1 MIIVTATTASRFV
14 VVDSSGWLEYLTED
28 TKADLFAPFLK
39 SPASLLLPTI
49 VVYEVYKTLLARK
62 GSALAEDFAAHASGF
77 REHLIPLDAG
87 LSFLAARL
95 SLAKGLHMADAI
107 IYATAQ
113 AHGARLITSDTHF
126 DINLPGVTLV

>member
-1 MIIVTATTASRFV
+1 MTIVTATTASKFV

-28 TKADLFAPFLK
+28 TKADLF
-39 SPASLLLPTI
+39 
-49 VVYEVYKTLLARK
+49 VYKTLLAKK
-62 GSALAEDFAAHASGF
+62 GSTLAEFFAVHAYGF
-77 REHLIPLDAG
+77 RDRLISLDAS

-95 SLAKGLHMADAI
+95 SLEKGLHMADAI

-113 AHGARLITSDTHF
+113 AHGAQLITSDTHF

>member
-1 MIIVTATTASRFV
+1 MTAMTASKLV

-28 TKADLFAPFLK
+28 AKADQFAPYLK
-39 SPASLLLPTI
+39 PPETLLLPAI

>member
-1 MIIVTATTASRFV
+1 V

-28 TKADLFAPFLK
+28 TKADLFAPYLK
-39 SPASLLLPTI
+39 SPAGLLLPTI

-62 GSALAEDFAAHASGF
+62 GNALAEVFATHASSF
-77 REHLIPLDAG
+77 RDRLIPLDAS

-95 SLAKGLHMADAI
+95 SIEKGLHMADAV

-113 AHGARLITSDTHF
+113 AHGAQLITSDAHF
-126 DINLPGVTLV
+126 DVNLPGVTLV

>member
-1 MIIVTATTASRFV
+1 MTAMTASKFV

-28 TKADLFAPFLK
+28 TKADLFAPYLK

-62 GSALAEDFAAHASGF
+62 GGTLAEFFADCASGF
-77 REHLIPLDAG
+77 RDRLIPLDAS

-95 SLAKGLHMADAI
+95 SIEKGLHMADAI

-113 AHGARLITSDTHF
+113 GHGAQLITSDTHF
-126 DINLPGVTLV
+126 AINLPGVTLV

>member
-1 MIIVTATTASRFV
+1 MIIVTATTASEFV

-28 TKADLFAPFLK
+28 TKADLFAPYLK

-49 VVYEVYKTLLARK
+49 VVYEVYKTLLVRK
-62 GSALAEDFAAHASGF
+62 GGALAEVFADHASSF
-77 REHLIPLDAG
+77 RDHLIPLDPS

-95 SLAKGLHMADAI
+95 SIERGLHMADAI

-113 AHGARLITSDTHF
+113 AHGAQLITSDTHF

>member
-1 MIIVTATTASRFV
+1 VTATTAFKFV

-39 SPASLLLPTI
+39 SPASLLLPAI
-49 VVYEVYKTLLARK
+49 VVYEVFKTLFARK

-77 REHLIPLDAG
+77 RERLIPLDTG

-95 SLAKGLHMADAI
+95 SLANGLHMADAI

-113 AHGARLITSDTHF
+113 AHRAQLITSDTHF
-126 DINLPGVTLV
+126 DINLPGVTLL

>member
-1 MIIVTATTASRFV
+1 MTATTASKFV

-28 TKADLFAPFLK
+28 TKADLFAPYLK
-39 SPASLLLPTI
+39 SPESLLLPTI
-49 VVYEVYKTLLARK
+49 VVYEVYKTLLAKK
-62 GSALAEDFAAHASGF
+62 GSTLAEFFAVHAYGF
-77 REHLIPLDAG
+77 RDRLISLDAS

-95 SLAKGLHMADAI
+95 SLEKGLHMADAI

-113 AHGARLITSDTHF
+113 AHGAQLITSDTHF

>member
-1 MIIVTATTASRFV
+1 V

-28 TKADLFAPFLK
+28 TKADLFAPYLK
-39 SPASLLLPTI
+39 SPESLLLPTI
-49 VVYEVYKTLLARK
+49 VVYEVYKTLLAKK
-62 GSALAEDFAAHASGF
+62 GSTLAEFFAVHAYGF
-77 REHLIPLDAG
+77 RDRLISLDAS

-95 SLAKGLHMADAI
+95 SLEKGLHMADAI

-113 AHGARLITSDTHF
+113 AHGAQLITSDTHF

>member
-1 MIIVTATTASRFV
+1 VTATTTSKLV

-28 TKADLFAPFLK
+28 TKADLFAPYLI
-39 SPASLLLPTI
+39 SPESLLLPTV
-49 VVYEVYKTLLARK
+49 VVYEVYKTLLAKK
-62 GSALAEDFAAHASGF
+62 GSTLAEFFAVHASGF
-77 REHLIPLDAG
+77 RGRLISLDAS

-95 SLAKGLHMADAI
+95 SLEKGLHMADAI

-113 AHGARLITSDTHF
+113 AHGAQLITSDTHF

>member
-1 MIIVTATTASRFV
+1 MIIVTATTASKLV

-28 TKADLFAPFLK
+28 TKADLFAPYLK

-62 GSALAEDFAAHASGF
+62 GSALAEVFADHASSF
-77 REHLIPLDAG
+77 RDHLIPLDTS
-87 LSFLAARL
+87 LPFLAAGL

-113 AHGARLITSDTHF
+113 AHGAQLITSDTHF
-126 DINLPGVTLV
+126 DIDLPGVTLV